1 MPIVTRS
8 IHHHHHIFDVS
19 IVKYPYI
26 RVPLVRSNVTSKKFN
41 AFIKQLSA
49 ADSLTQINV
58 DFECVSIQWLWLCV
72 LLLLYVFFFFCFS
85 FFILACGCL
94 NFHLSMFVFTNC
106 VFTLTSLCLAW
117 RHHQRERISGKERQK
132 NKSATINSKPQKKHR
147 RTLEKD
153 IQLCLFILQQ
163 SSQLYFVCI
172 SYTYE
177 QQQHREKKKEVNSF
191 YFAENRI
198 EKKNRVYKWVYMCV
212 VYKKKDE

>member
-72 LLLLYVFFFFCFS
+72 LLLLYVFFS
-85 FFILACGCL
+85 FASLSSFLRAVVWIFICQCSYLRTVCSHSL
-94 NFHLSMFVFTNC
+94 HFVSREDIT
-106 VFTLTSLCLAW
+106 
-117 RHHQRERISGKERQK
+117 RERELV
-132 NKSATINSKPQKKHR
+132 AKKDRKIRVLPLTANHR
-147 RTLEKD
+147 RNT
-153 IQLCLFILQQ
+153 
-163 SSQLYFVCI
+163 
-172 SYTYE
+172 
-177 QQQHREKKKEVNSF
+177 
-191 YFAENRI
+191 
-198 EKKNRVYKWVYMCV
+198 
-212 VYKKKDE
+212 DEL

>member
-1 MPIVTRS
+1 MPPIHSHRS
-8 IHHHHHIFDVS
+8 MLILNAWV
-19 IVKYPYI
+19 
-26 RVPLVRSNVTSKKFN
+26 FN
-41 AFIKQLSA
+41 G
-49 ADSLTQINV
+49 NG
-58 DFECVSIQWLWLCV
+58 
-72 LLLLYVFFFFCFS
+72 YVCCCFYMLFYCFS

-147 RTLEKD
+147 RTLAKD

-172 SYTYE
+172 SYTHE
-177 QQQHREKKKEVNSF
+177 QQQHRKKRSELFLFCGESNWKKKECIN
-191 YFAENRI
+191 ECI
-198 EKKNRVYKWVYMCV
+198 CV
-212 VYKKKDE
+212 LSTKKDE

>member
-1 MPIVTRS
+1 MCVVAS
-8 IHHHHHIFDVS
+8 IC
-19 IVKYPYI
+19 Y
-26 RVPLVRSNVTSKKFN
+26 
-41 AFIKQLSA
+41 
-49 ADSLTQINV
+49 
-58 DFECVSIQWLWLCV
+58 
-72 LLLLYVFFFFCFS
+72 FFCFS

-172 SYTYE
+172 SYTYK
-177 QQQHREKKKEVNSF
+177 QQQHREKKKKWTLF
-191 YFAENRI
+191 ILRRI
-198 EKKNRVYKWVYMCV
+198 ELKKKTECINECICV
-212 VYKKKDE
+212 LSTKKKDE

>member
-1 MPIVTRS
+1 MPIVPRS
-8 IHHHHHIFDVS
+8 IHHHHTS
-19 IVKYPYI
+19 LTYQLKYPYI

-72 LLLLYVFFFFCFS
+72 LLLLYVFFSCFS

-172 SYTYE
+172 SYTHE
-177 QQQHREKKKEVNSF
+177 QQQHRKKRSELFLFCGESNWKKKSV
-191 YFAENRI
+191 
-198 EKKNRVYKWVYMCV
+198 
-212 VYKKKDE
+212 